1 MDILPEI
8 EAVSLKVSK
17 MAENLIGSEI
27 IKLAGEIREKIS
39 KGEKVYNFT
48 IGDFDPNIFP
58 IPNALKSE
66 IIEALNNN
74 QTNYPPSE
82 GIEALRK
89 SVVHYLQRT
98 LNLNYT
104 IDEVLI
110 AGGARPIIYSIFQA
124 LLDPGDTVVFPV
136 PSWNNNH
143 YSHLSNAKQVFIE
156 TKPENNFMPTAE
168 ELKPFLSDAVILA
181 LCSPLNPTG
190 TVFTKENLLEICKLV
205 LEENRTRKLADK
217 KPLYIMYDQIYCAL
231 IYNNLIHYEPVG
243 LIPEIK
249 NYTIYVDGISKSFA
263 ATGVRVG
270 WAFGPK
276 GVIEKMK
283 SILGHIGAWS
293 PKAEQI
299 ATGKFL
305 MNDKKVED
313 YLGNFKKEINERL
326 TIFYNGFLE
335 LKKNDFPVD
344 AIAPQA
350 AIYLT
355 VKIDLTNF
363 KTIDGIVLS
372 DTKDATNYL
381 LNNAKLA
388 IVPFSAFG
396 SSKNSKWYRISVG
409 TSKKEEIGSVFIDL
423 KQALQ
428 NLIKP

>member
-326 TIFYNGFLE
+326 TLFYNGFLE

>member
-89 SVVHYLQRT
+89 SVVHYLQST

-326 TIFYNGFLE
+326 ILFYNGFLE